1 MKRDFQS
8 FLLYM
13 FGFLLLWEWLRP
25 VEQLTKTNH
34 IEMFVIFILLS
45 FTVAFLRM
53 KWIWQMIIKIWFIF
67 FSVNVFH
74 YEEGFFQFSW
84 LTFFTNELAINFSGI
99 VGRNWLGLTNE
110 FRTFLLFILLWLMV
124 YLVNY
129 WLLNRK
135 RIFIFFFMTL
145 IYITVLDTFTLY
157 SAQTAIV
164 RTVVVG
170 FAVMGMLTYYRILAR
185 ERVNRDS
192 FTTRKWMRPL
202 VLMITFSVF
211 VGMISP
217 KFAPIWPDPVPYLK
231 AASNKGGED
240 VAGNGISKVGYGTD
254 DSRLGGPFIGDD
266 SIVFRSEAEEKN
278 YWKVETKDHYTG
290 KGWIPSE
297 STPFRIGGEELI
309 PVSPIPST
317 VETRDERAS
326 LFMFMDY
333 DHVIYPAGIQRV
345 QFQRDYMLEIDSTK
359 EKISIL
365 NGFDSSPIAPDSY
378 SVEYKV
384 PKYEATE
391 LRETTAANPQQ
402 IDAEF
407 LARYTQLPD
416 NLPDRVKEL
425 AESITEKEANW
436 FDKAKAVERHF
447 GGAGFTYSQSD
458 VAVPGENDDYVDQF
472 LFETKIGYCDNFS
485 TSMAVL
491 LRSIG
496 IPTRWV
502 KGYTGGEFLEYSE
515 DNTSKQIYE
524 VTNNNAHSWVEVYFP
539 NQGWVPFEP
548 TKGFTNSVSIDFTS
562 NDGTTPAAETTA
574 TPTPKPQQDLD
585 EESGSS
591 EKTEQTFSF
600 TGIWL
605 SIKTFFIQNGKW
617 IFVIS
622 TAVIGTLGLMYR
634 LRRKWIPRLYLLQF
648 RLRKKDEN
656 IGRAYL
662 ILLDQLERYGLKRN
676 EDQTLR
682 NYARYI
688 DTFFASR
695 EMSKLTDRY
704 EQYLYHQKLPE
715 GSWKDSRELWENLI
729 KKTIA

>member
-25 VEQLTKTNH
+25 VEQLTTTNH

-45 FTVAFLRM
+45 FTLAFLRM
-53 KWIWQMIIKIWFIF
+53 KWIWQMIIKLWFIF
-67 FSVNVFH
+67 FSVNMFH
-74 YEEGFFQFSW
+74 YEEDFFQFSW
-84 LTFFTNELAINFSGI
+84 LTFFTNNLTTNFSMI
-99 VGRNWLGLTNE
+99 VARNWLGLTNE

-124 YLVNY
+124 YLVHY

-157 SAQTAIV
+157 SAKTAIV
-164 RTVVVG
+164 RTVAVG
-170 FAVMGMLTYYRILAR
+170 FAVMGMLTYYRILAK
-185 ERVNRDS
+185 EHVNSDS

-211 VGMISP
+211 VGIIAP
-217 KFAPIWPDPVPYLK
+217 KFSPIWPDPVPYLK

-266 SIVFRSEAEEKN
+266 SIVFRSEAVERN

-297 STPFRIGGEELI
+297 STLFRIGGEDLI
-309 PVSPIPST
+309 PVSPIPSN
-317 VETRDERAS
+317 VETRDESAS

-333 DHVIYPAGIQRV
+333 DHLIYPAGIQRA
-345 QFQRDYMLEIDSTK
+345 QFQRDYILEIDSTK

-365 NGFDSSPIAPDSY
+365 NGFDSSPVAPDSY
-378 SVEYKV
+378 SIEYKV
-384 PKYEATE
+384 PKYQAAE
-391 LRETTAANPQQ
+391 LRETTAADPAQ
-402 IDAEF
+402 IDSEF

-425 AESITEKEANW
+425 AESITEKETNW
-436 FDKAKAVERHF
+436 FDKAKAVERYF
-447 GGAGFTYSQSD
+447 GASGFTYSQSD

-485 TSMAVL
+485 TSMAIL

-515 DNTSKQIYE
+515 EDSSKQIYE
-524 VTNNNAHSWVEVYFP
+524 ITNNNAHSWVEVYFP

-548 TKGFTNSVSIDFTS
+548 TKGFTNSVSIDFTN
-562 NDGTTPAAETTA
+562 NDGTTPATETTTA
-574 TPTPKPQQDLD
+574 PTPKPQQDL
-585 EESGSS
+585 EEDSSGSEKS
-591 EKTEQTFSF
+591 EQAFSF
-600 TGIWL
+600 SSFWL
-605 SIKTFFIQNGKW
+605 SIKTFFNQNWKW
-617 IFVIS
+617 IFVLFVV
-622 TAVIGTLGLMYR
+622 VIGTAGLMYR
-634 LRRKWIPRLYLLQF
+634 LRGKWIPRLYLLQF

-656 IGRAYL
+656 IGKAYL
-662 ILLDQLERYGLKRN
+662 ILLEQLERYGLKRD

-715 GSWKDSRELWENLI
+715 GSWKNSRELWENLI

>member
-8 FLLYM
+8 FFLYM

-25 VEQLTKTNH
+25 VEQLTTTNH

-45 FTVAFLRM
+45 FTLAFLRM
-53 KWIWQMIIKIWFIF
+53 KWIWQTIIKLWFIF
-67 FSVNVFH
+67 FSVNMFH
-74 YEEGFFQFSW
+74 YEDGFFQFSW
-84 LTFFTNELAINFSGI
+84 FSFFTDELTTNFSRI
-99 VGRNWLGLTNE
+99 VARNWLGLTNE

-124 YLVNY
+124 YLVHY

-157 SAQTAIV
+157 SATTAIV

-170 FAVMGMLTYYRILAR
+170 FTIMGMLTYYRILAR
-185 ERVNRDS
+185 ENVYGDS
-192 FTTRKWMRPL
+192 YTARKWLRPL
-202 VLMITFSVF
+202 IIMITFSVII
-211 VGMISP
+211 GIISP

-231 AASNKGGED
+231 AAGNKGGED
-240 VAGNGISKVGYGTD
+240 GVGKGIAKVGYGTD

-266 SIVFRSEAEEKN
+266 SIVFRSEAVEKN

-297 STPFRIGGEELI
+297 STPLTISGDDLI
-309 PVSPIPST
+309 PVFPIPSD
-317 VETRDERAS
+317 VETRDENAS

-333 DHVIYPAGIQRV
+333 DHLIYPAGIQRV
-345 QFQRDYMLEIDSTK
+345 QFQRNYLLEIDSTK

-365 NGFDSSPIAPDSY
+365 NRINSTPIAPDSY
-378 SVEYKV
+378 SIEYKV
-384 PKYEATE
+384 PKYQATE
-391 LRETTAANPQQ
+391 LRETTAASPEQ
-402 IDAEF
+402 IEAEF

-416 NLPDRVKEL
+416 NLPDRVREL
-425 AESITEKEANW
+425 AVSITEKETNW
-436 FDKAKAVERHF
+436 FDKAKAVERYF
-447 GGAGFTYSQSD
+447 GGSEFTYSQSD

-485 TSMAVL
+485 TSMAVM
-491 LRSIG
+491 LRSLG

-502 KGYTGGEFLEYSE
+502 KGYTGGEFLKYSE
-515 DNTSKQIYE
+515 DDSSKQIYE
-524 VTNNNAHSWVEVYFP
+524 ITNNNAHSWVEVYFP

-548 TKGFTNSVSIDFTS
+548 TKGFTNSVSIDFTN
-562 NDGTTPAAETTA
+562 NDGTTPAVETTVPA
-574 TPTPKPQQDLD
+574 APKPQQDL
-585 EESGSS
+585 EEDSSSS
-591 EKTEQTFSF
+591 EKTEQIFSF
-600 TGIWL
+600 SGLWL
-605 SIKTFFIQNGKW
+605 SIKIFFNKNWKW
-617 IFVIS
+617 IFVLAAIVVG
-622 TAVIGTLGLMYR
+622 AFGQMYR
-634 LRRKWIPRLYLLQF
+634 LRGKWLPRLYLLQF
-648 RLRKKDEN
+648 RLRKKDDN
-656 IGRAYL
+656 IGKAYL
-662 ILLDQLERYGLKRN
+662 ILLHQLERYGLKRS

-715 GSWKDSRELWENLI
+715 GSWKDTRELWENLI

>member
-25 VEQLTKTNH
+25 IEQLTTTDH
-34 IEMFVIFILLS
+34 VEMFVIFILLS
-45 FTVAFLRM
+45 FTLAFLRM
-53 KWIWQMIIKIWFIF
+53 KWIWQMIIKVWFIA
-67 FSVNVFH
+67 FSINMFH
-74 YEEGFFQFSW
+74 YGEGFYQFSW
-84 LTFFTNELAINFSGI
+84 LSSFTNDLTTNVTMI
-99 VGRNWLGLTNE
+99 VSRNWLGLTNE
-110 FRTFLLFILLWLMV
+110 FRSFLLFILLWLMV
-124 YLVNY
+124 YLVRY

-157 SAQTAIV
+157 SAKTSII

-170 FAVMGMLTYYRILAR
+170 FAVMGMLTYYRILVK
-185 ERVNRDS
+185 ENVNS
-192 FTTRKWMRPL
+192 NSIAARKWMRPL
-202 VLMITFSVF
+202 VLMIAFSVII
-211 VGMISP
+211 GIIAP

-231 AASNKGGED
+231 AASNKGGEEGP
-240 VAGNGISKVGYGTD
+240 GNGIAKVGYGTD

-297 STPFRIGGEELI
+297 LNPYRIGGEDLI
-309 PVSPIPST
+309 PVSPIPAT
-317 VETRDERAS
+317 VETRDESAS

-333 DHVIYPAGIQRV
+333 DHLIYPAGIQRV
-345 QFQRDYMLEIDSTK
+345 QFQRNYILEIEATK

-365 NGFDSSPIAPDSY
+365 NGFDSSPVAPDSY

-384 PKYEATE
+384 PEYRASE
-391 LRETTAANPQQ
+391 LRETTTADQGQ

-407 LARYTQLPD
+407 LARYTQLPE
-416 NLPDRVKEL
+416 NIPKRVREL
-425 AESITEKEANW
+425 AQSITEKETNW
-436 FDKAKAVERHF
+436 FDKARAVERHF
-447 GGAGFTYSQSD
+447 GDSGFTYSQSD
-458 VAVPGENDDYVDQF
+458 VAVPGEDDDYVDQF
-472 LFETKIGYCDNFS
+472 LFDTKIGYCDNFS
-485 TSMAVL
+485 TSMAVM

-502 KGYTGGEFLEYSE
+502 KGYTGGKFLEYSE
-515 DNTSKQIYE
+515 EHSSKQIYE
-524 VTNNNAHSWVEVYFP
+524 ITNNNAHSWVEVYFP

-548 TKGFTNSVSIDFTS
+548 TKGFSNSVSIDFT
-562 NDGTTPAAETTA
+562 NDDGTTPAAETTA
-574 TPTPKPQQDLD
+574 PPAPKPQQNA
-585 EESGSS
+585 EENSGSS
-591 EKTEQTFSF
+591 QKTETTFSF
-600 TGIWL
+600 NGFWL
-605 SIKTFFIQNGKW
+605 NLESVFRKNWKLVL
-617 IFVIS
+617 FVVV
-622 TAVIGTLGLMYR
+622 VIIGAAGLMYR
-634 LRRKWIPRLYLLQF
+634 LRGKWIPRLYLLQF

-656 IGRAYL
+656 IGKAYL

-676 EDQTLR
+676 QNQTLR
-682 NYARYI
+682 SYARYI

-704 EQYLYHQKLPE
+704 EQYLYHQKLTE

>member
-25 VEQLTKTNH
+25 VEQLTTTAH

-45 FTVAFLRM
+45 FTLAFLRM
-53 KWIWQMIIKIWFIF
+53 KWIWQMIIKLWFIF
-67 FSVNVFH
+67 FSINLFH
-74 YEEGFFQFSW
+74 YDEGFFQLGW
-84 LTFFTNELAINFSGI
+84 LAFFTNDLTTNFSMI
-99 VGRNWLGLTNE
+99 VARNWLGLTNE

-124 YLVNY
+124 YLVHY

-157 SAQTAIV
+157 SAKTAIV

-170 FAVMGMLTYYRILAR
+170 FAVMGMLTYYRILAK
-185 ERVNRDS
+185 EHVISDS

-202 VLMITFSVF
+202 VIMITFSVF
-211 VGMISP
+211 VGIIAP

-240 VAGNGISKVGYGTD
+240 VAGKGIAKVGYGTD

-290 KGWIPSE
+290 KGWIPSK

-309 PVSPIPST
+309 PVSPIPSN
-317 VETRDERAS
+317 VETREESAS

-333 DHVIYPAGIQRV
+333 DHVIYPVGIQRV
-345 QFQRDYMLEIDSTK
+345 QFQRDYILEIDSTK

-384 PKYEATE
+384 PKYKATE

-402 IDAEF
+402 IDPEF
-407 LARYTQLPD
+407 LTRYTQVPD
-416 NLPDRVKEL
+416 SVPDRVREL
-425 AESITEKEANW
+425 AESITEKETNW

-485 TSMAVL
+485 TTMAVL

-515 DNTSKQIYE
+515 DQSSKQIYE
-524 VTNNNAHSWVEVYFP
+524 ITNNNAHSWVEVYFP

-548 TKGFTNSVSIDFTS
+548 TKGFANNVSIDFTN

-574 TPTPKPQQDLD
+574 APKTKPQQNLD
-585 EESGSS
+585 EKSS
-591 EKTEQTFSF
+591 SSKNNNQLFSF
-600 TGIWL
+600 SGFWL
-605 SIKTFFIQNGKW
+605 SVKAFFNQNWKW
-617 IFVIS
+617 MIVIAA
-622 TAVIGTLGLMYR
+622 TVIGALGLMYR
-634 LRRKWIPRLYLLQF
+634 LRGKWIPRLYLLQF

-656 IGRAYL
+656 IGEAYL
-662 ILLDQLERYGLKRN
+662 ILLEQLERYGLKRK

-682 NYARYI
+682 NYARFI

-704 EQYLYHQKLPE
+704 EEYLYHQKLPE

>member
-8 FLLYM
+8 FLLYL

-25 VEQLTKTNH
+25 VEQLTETDH

-45 FTVAFLRM
+45 FLLAFLRM
-53 KWIWQMIIKIWFIF
+53 KWIWQTIVKLWFIF
-67 FSVNVFH
+67 FSLNMFH
-74 YEEGFFQFSW
+74 YEEGFFRFTW
-84 LTFFTNELAINFSGI
+84 LTFFTNDLTANFKMI
-99 VGRNWLGLTNE
+99 IARNWLGMTNE

-124 YLVNY
+124 YLVHY

-135 RIFIFFFMTL
+135 RLFIFFFMTL

-157 SAQTAIV
+157 SAKTAIV

-170 FAVMGMLTYYRILAR
+170 FAVMGMLTYYRILAK
-185 ERVNRDS
+185 ENVISDS
-192 FTTRKWMRPL
+192 FTIRKWMRPL
-202 VLMITFSVF
+202 VFMIAFSVIT
-211 VGMISP
+211 GIIAP

-231 AASNKGGED
+231 AASKNDRED
-240 VAGNGISKVGYGTD
+240 GPGNGIAKVGYGTD

-266 SIVFRSEAEEKN
+266 SIVFRSEAVEKN

-297 STPFRIGGEELI
+297 STPFRIGGEDVI
-309 PVSPIPST
+309 PIFPIPSN
-317 VETRDERAS
+317 VETRVESAS

-333 DHVIYPAGIQRV
+333 NHLIYPAGIQRV
-345 QFQRDYMLEIDSTK
+345 QFQRNYMLEIDSTK

-365 NGFDSSPIAPDSY
+365 NNTDSSPIAPDSY
-378 SVEYKV
+378 SMEYKV
-384 PKYEATE
+384 PKYHAAD
-391 LRETTAANPQQ
+391 LRETIAADPEQV
-402 IDAEF
+402 DAEF
-407 LARYTQLPD
+407 VTRYTQLPD
-416 NLPDRVKEL
+416 NLPGRVREL
-425 AESITEKEANW
+425 AESITEKESNW

-447 GGAGFTYSQSD
+447 GGSGFTYSQSD
-458 VAVPGENDDYVDQF
+458 VAIPGENDDYVDQF

-515 DNTSKQIYE
+515 DDSSKQIYE

-548 TKGFTNSVSIDFTS
+548 TKGFTNTISIDYT
-562 NDGTTPAAETTA
+562 NDDGTTPATEATA
-574 TPTPKPQQDLD
+574 QPTPKPQQDV
-585 EESGSS
+585 EKNSS
-591 EKTEQTFSF
+591 SSQKKDQTFSF
-600 TGIWL
+600 
-605 SIKTFFIQNGKW
+605 NGFWISAKVFLDKNWKW
-617 IFVIS
+617 IVIFVLV
-622 TAVIGTLGLMYR
+622 VIGTIGLIYR
-634 LRRKWIPRLYLLQF
+634 LRGKWIPRLYLFQF
-648 RLRKKDEN
+648 RMRKKDEN
-656 IGRAYL
+656 IGKAYL

-676 EDQTLR
+676 QGQTLR

-688 DTFFASR
+688 DTFFATR

>member
-8 FLLYM
+8 FLLYLL
-13 FGFLLLWEWLRP
+13 GFLLLWEWLRP
-25 VEQLTKTNH
+25 VEQLTTTEH
-34 IEMFVIFILLS
+34 IEMFVIFILIS
-45 FTVAFLRM
+45 FAASFLRL
-53 KWIWQMIIKIWFIF
+53 KWIWQTILKIWFIL
-67 FSVNVFH
+67 FSLNMFH

-84 LTFFTNELAINFSGI
+84 LSSFFSNLTTDFSML
-99 VGRNWLGLTNE
+99 VARNWTGISNE
-110 FRTFLLFILLWLMV
+110 FRTFLFFILLWLMV

-157 SAQTAIV
+157 SARTAIV

-170 FAVMGMLTYYRILAR
+170 FAVMGMLTYYRILAK
-185 ERVNRDS
+185 EKVNTDS
-192 FTTRKWMRPL
+192 LNTRKWMRPL
-202 VLMITFSVF
+202 VLMIAFSVI
-211 VGMISP
+211 VGIVAP
-217 KFAPIWPDPVPYLK
+217 KFEPIWPDPVPYLK
-231 AASNKGGED
+231 AAGNKGGEEGIGTG
-240 VAGNGISKVGYGTD
+240 VAKVGYGTD

-266 SIVFRSEAEEKN
+266 SIVFRSEAGEKN

-290 KGWIPSE
+290 KGWIPSS
-297 STPFRIGGEELI
+297 STPYRISGDDLI
-309 PVSPIPST
+309 PVSSIPPT
-317 VETRDERAS
+317 VETRNESAS

-333 DHVIYPAGIQRV
+333 NHLIYPAGIQRV
-345 QFQRDYMLEIDSTK
+345 QFERNYILEIDSTM
-359 EKISIL
+359 EKLSIL
-365 NGFDSSPIAPDSY
+365 SSFDSSPIAPDSY
-378 SVEYKV
+378 SIEYKI
-384 PKYEATE
+384 PEYKAAD
-391 LRETTAANPQQ
+391 LRETTAADPEQ
-402 IDAEF
+402 INAEF

-425 AESITEKEANW
+425 AESITEEETNW

-447 GGAGFTYSQSD
+447 GGSGFTYSQTD

-485 TSMAVL
+485 TSMAVM
-491 LRSIG
+491 LRSLG

-515 DNTSKQIYE
+515 DDSSKRIYE

-548 TKGFTNSVSIDFTS
+548 TKGFTNEVSIDFT
-562 NDGTTPAAETTA
+562 NEDGTPAATETTA
-574 TPTPKPQQDLD
+574 PPAPKPQQDL
-585 EESGSS
+585 EENTDSS
-591 EKTEQTFSF
+591 KGTDKSLSFSSF
-600 TGIWL
+600 WL
-605 SIKTFFIQNGKW
+605 SIKTFFNKNWKLMLLIFGIIVGAVGLVYRLRGKW
-617 IFVIS
+617 I
-622 TAVIGTLGLMYR
+622 
-634 LRRKWIPRLYLLQF
+634 PHLYLLQF

-656 IGRAYL
+656 IGKAYL
-662 ILLDQLERYGLKRN
+662 VLLDQLERYGLKRN

-682 NYARYI
+682 NYARFI

-729 KKTIA
+729 KKTMA

>member
-8 FLLYM
+8 FFLYM

-25 VEQLTKTNH
+25 IEQLTTTDH

-45 FTVAFLRM
+45 FTLAFLRM
-53 KWIWQMIIKIWFIF
+53 KWIWQTIIKFWFIF
-67 FSVNVFH
+67 FSVNMFH
-74 YEEGFFQFSW
+74 YDEGFFQFSW
-84 LTFFTNELAINFSGI
+84 FTFFTDDLTTNFSRI
-99 VGRNWLGLTNE
+99 IARNWLGLTNE

-124 YLVNY
+124 YLVHY

-157 SAQTAIV
+157 SATTAIV

-185 ERVNRDS
+185 ENVYGDS
-192 FTTRKWMRPL
+192 VAARKWLRPL
-202 VLMITFSVF
+202 IIMIAFSVII
-211 VGMISP
+211 GIISP

-231 AASNKGGED
+231 AAGNKGGED
-240 VAGNGISKVGYGTD
+240 GVGKGIAKVGYGTD

-266 SIVFRSEAEEKN
+266 SIVFRTEAVEKN

-297 STPFRIGGEELI
+297 STPLTISGDDLI
-309 PVSPIPST
+309 PVFPIPSD
-317 VETRDERAS
+317 VETRDENAS

-333 DHVIYPAGIQRV
+333 DHLIYPAGIQRV
-345 QFQRDYMLEIDSTK
+345 QFQRNYLLEIDSTK

-365 NGFDSSPIAPDSY
+365 NRINSTPIAPDSY
-378 SVEYKV
+378 SIEYKV
-384 PKYEATE
+384 PKYQATE
-391 LRETTAANPQQ
+391 LRETTGADPEQ
-402 IDAEF
+402 IEAEF

-416 NLPDRVKEL
+416 NLPDRVREL
-425 AESITEKEANW
+425 AVSITEKETNW

-447 GGAGFTYSQSD
+447 GGSGFTYSQSD

-491 LRSIG
+491 LRSLG

-515 DNTSKQIYE
+515 VESSKQIYE
-524 VTNNNAHSWVEVYFP
+524 ITNNNAHSWVEVYFP

-548 TKGFTNSVSIDFTS
+548 TKGFTNSVSIDFT
-562 NDGTTPAAETTA
+562 NDDGTTPAVETTA
-574 TPTPKPQQDLD
+574 PAAPNQQQDL
-585 EESGSS
+585 EEDSGSS

-600 TGIWL
+600 NGLWL
-605 SIKTFFIQNGKW
+605 SINIFFNKNWKW
-617 IFVIS
+617 IFILAAIVVG
-622 TAVIGTLGLMYR
+622 AVGLIYR
-634 LRRKWIPRLYLLQF
+634 LRGKWLPRLYLLQF

-656 IGRAYL
+656 IGKAYL
-662 ILLDQLERYGLKRN
+662 ILLDQLERFGLKRSEN
-676 EDQTLR
+676 QTLR

-715 GSWKDSRELWENLI
+715 GSWKDTRELWENLI

>member
-8 FLLYM
+8 FLLYL

-25 VEQLTKTNH
+25 VEQLTTTDH
-34 IEMFVIFILLS
+34 IEMFVIFILIS
-45 FTVAFLRM
+45 FTLAFLRM
-53 KWIWQMIIKIWFIF
+53 KWIWQTIIKLWFIF
-67 FSVNVFH
+67 FSVNMFH
-74 YEEGFFQFSW
+74 YEEGFFQFNW
-84 LTFFTNELAINFSGI
+84 LTSFINDLTANLSLI
-99 VGRNWLGLTNE
+99 IARNWLGLTNE

-124 YLVNY
+124 YLVHY

-157 SAQTAIV
+157 SAKTAIV

-170 FAVMGMLTYYRILAR
+170 FAVMGMLTYYRILFK
-185 ERVNRDS
+185 EQVNSDS

-202 VLMITFSVF
+202 VLMIAFSVI
-211 VGMISP
+211 VGIFAP
-217 KFAPIWPDPVPYLK
+217 KFSPIWPDPVPYLK

-240 VAGNGISKVGYGTD
+240 VGGKGVAKVGYGTD

-266 SIVFRSEAEEKN
+266 SIVFRSEAVEKN

-290 KGWIPSE
+290 KGWIPSD
-297 STPFRIGGEELI
+297 STLYRIGGEDLI
-309 PVSPIPST
+309 PVSSIPSN
-317 VETRDERAS
+317 VETRNESAS
-326 LFMFMDY
+326 LYMFMDY
-333 DHVIYPAGIQRV
+333 DHLIYPAGIQRV
-345 QFQRDYMLEIDSTK
+345 QFQRNYMLEIDSTT

-365 NGFDSSPIAPDSY
+365 NGDSTLIAPDAY
-378 SVEYKV
+378 SMEYKV
-384 PKYEATE
+384 PKYQATE
-391 LRETTAANPQQ
+391 LRKTTAADPEQMN
-402 IDAEF
+402 AEF

-425 AESITEKEANW
+425 AESITGKETNW
-436 FDKAKAVERHF
+436 FDKARAVERHF
-447 GGAGFTYSQSD
+447 AGSGFTYSQSD

-485 TSMAVL
+485 TSMAVM
-491 LRSIG
+491 LRSLG

-515 DNTSKQIYE
+515 DDSSKQIYE
-524 VTNNNAHSWVEVYFP
+524 ITNNNAHSWVEVYFP

-548 TKGFTNSVSIDFTS
+548 TKGFTNSVSIDYTN
-562 NDGTTPAAETTA
+562 NDGTPAAAETTA
-574 TPTPKPQQDLD
+574 TPAPKPQQNL
-585 EESGSS
+585 EEDSS
-591 EKTEQTFSF
+591 RSQKTEQPFSF
-600 TGIWL
+600 SGFWL
-605 SIKTFFIQNGKW
+605 SIKSFFGNSWKLSLSLLV
-617 IFVIS
+617 FV
-622 TAVIGTLGLMYR
+622 AGTSGLLYR
-634 LRRKWIPRLYLLQF
+634 LRGKWIPRLYLLQF
-648 RLRKKDEN
+648 RLRKRDEN
-656 IGRAYL
+656 FAKAYL
-662 ILLDQLERYGLKRN
+662 ILVDQLERYGLKRN
-676 EDQTLR
+676 EHQTLR

>member
-8 FLLYM
+8 FFLYM

-25 VEQLTKTNH
+25 VEQLTTTDH

-45 FTVAFLRM
+45 FTLAFLRM
-53 KWIWQMIIKIWFIF
+53 KWIWQMIIKLWFIF
-67 FSVNVFH
+67 FSVNMFH
-74 YEEGFFQFSW
+74 YEEGFFQFRW
-84 LTFFTNELAINFSGI
+84 ITFITNDLTTNFSRI
-99 VGRNWLGLTNE
+99 VARNWLGLTNE

-124 YLVNY
+124 YLVHY

-157 SAQTAIV
+157 SAKTAII
-164 RTVVVG
+164 RTVIVG
-170 FAVMGMLTYYRILAR
+170 FAVMGMLTYYRILAK
-185 ERVNRDS
+185 ENVNVES
-192 FTTRKWMRPL
+192 PVARKWMRPL
-202 VLMITFSVF
+202 VVMITFSVTL
-211 VGMISP
+211 GIIAP

-231 AASNKGGED
+231 AAGNKGGED
-240 VAGNGISKVGYGTD
+240 GVGNGIAKVGYGTD

-266 SIVFRSEAEEKN
+266 SIVFRSEAVEKN

-297 STPFRIGGEELI
+297 STPLTISGDDLI
-309 PVSPIPST
+309 PVFPIPLD
-317 VETRDERAS
+317 VETRDENAS
-326 LFMFMDY
+326 IFMFMDY
-333 DHVIYPAGIQRV
+333 DHLIYPAGIQRV
-345 QFQRDYMLEIDSTK
+345 QFQRNYLLEIDSAK
-359 EKISIL
+359 EKVSIL
-365 NGFDSSPIAPDSY
+365 NSVDSTPIAPDSY
-378 SVEYKV
+378 SIEYKV
-384 PKYEATE
+384 PKYQATK
-391 LRETTAANPQQ
+391 LRETTAADPEQ

-416 NLPDRVKEL
+416 NLPDRVREL
-425 AESITEKEANW
+425 AESITEKETNW

-447 GGAGFTYSQSD
+447 GGSGFSYSQTD
-458 VAVPGENDDYVDQF
+458 VAVPGETDDYVDQF

-491 LRSIG
+491 LRSLG

-502 KGYTGGEFLEYSE
+502 KGYTGGKFLEYSE
-515 DNTSKQIYE
+515 DDSSRQIYE
-524 VTNNNAHSWVEVYFP
+524 ITNNNAHSWVEVYFP

-548 TKGFTNSVSIDFTS
+548 TKGFANSVSIDFT
-562 NDGTTPAAETTA
+562 NEDGTTPAVETTA
-574 TPTPKPQQDLD
+574 PAAPKPQQDL
-585 EESGSS
+585 EEDSSSS

-600 TGIWL
+600 SGFWL
-605 SIKTFFIQNGKW
+605 SIKTLFGKNW
-617 IFVIS
+617 KLIVVV
-622 TAVIGTLGLMYR
+622 AVVVIGTVGLIYR
-634 LRRKWIPRLYLLQF
+634 LRGKWLPRLYLLQF

-656 IGRAYL
+656 IGKAYL
-662 ILLDQLERYGLKRN
+662 ILLHQLERYGLKRS
-676 EDQTLR
+676 EEQTLR

-715 GSWKDSRELWENLI
+715 GSWKDTRELWENLI